1 MAFQFKNEET
11 AKHFEPVDVK
21 EDFKVR
27 VPQANWP
34 VSGDPGYFSDITP
47 EAAEQML
54 KEGYNRL
61 RKKTK

>member
-1 MAFQFKNEET
+1 MAFSFIHPET
-11 AKHFEPVDVK
+11 AKQYEPVDVP

-34 VSGDPGYFSDITP
+34 VSGNPGFFSEITP
-47 EAAEQML
+47 DVAEQML